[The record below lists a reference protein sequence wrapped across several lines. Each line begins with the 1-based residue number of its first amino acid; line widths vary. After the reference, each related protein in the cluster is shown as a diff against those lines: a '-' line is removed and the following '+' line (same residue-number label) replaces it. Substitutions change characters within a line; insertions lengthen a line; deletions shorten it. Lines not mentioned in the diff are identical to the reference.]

1 MKSLL
6 DHKQLENRFNDICLG
21 VDFSS
26 LRLVREKTENISVR
40 QDIVQPLDNA
50 TDCGVMLTVLHQGGI
65 GYASTSDLSSQ
76 GLKSAFEKAKG
87 WAQLSAG
94 KSVTNFSEIAMPHPV
109 SEYKTKTQTPW
120 ASTTLTDKLDLLRE
134 TSHDLKVSDSIV
146 DWSATLM
153 HVETESL
160 YLTSGGGRVH
170 QHLHHLMPGL
180 TVVANRGTDTQR
192 RTFVDHCQQGGLE
205 LLTTIGFKER
215 AQTLGSEALQLLD
228 APNCPNQEMSLVLEP
243 DQMLLQIHESIG
255 HPLEL
260 DRILGDE
267 RNYAGTSFVTPDMF
281 GSYQYGSELLNI
293 SFDPTHEQELATYEF
308 DDEGAKAEKVMIIEN
323 GILQRPLGGTISQAR
338 GARPGASSTRASS
351 WNRPPIDR
359 MANLNLEPGTQT
371 REDLIG
377 SVEKGILMSTN
388 LSWSIDDS
396 RNKFQF
402 SCEMGHLIENGE
414 IGAMVKNP
422 SYRGISATF
431 WRNLKGVADASSR
444 QFLGTPYCGKGEPNQ
459 VIRVGHASPLCLF
472 SNIAVFGGES

>member
-1 MKSLL
+1 MGCAYINMLWIK
-6 DHKQLENRFNDICLG
+6 
-21 VDFSS
+21 FS
-26 LRLVREKTENISVR
+26 
-40 QDIVQPLDNA
+40 
-50 TDCGVMLTVLHQGGI
+50 
-65 GYASTSDLSSQ
+65 Y
-76 GLKSAFEKAKG
+76 
-87 WAQLSAG
+87 
-94 KSVTNFSEIAMPHPV
+94 
-109 SEYKTKTQTPW
+109 
-120 ASTTLTDKLDLLRE
+120 
-134 TSHDLKVSDSIV
+134 
-146 DWSATLM
+146 
-153 HVETESL
+153 
-160 YLTSGGGRVH
+160 
-170 QHLHHLMPGL
+170 
-180 TVVANRGTDTQR
+180 
-192 RTFVDHCQQGGLE
+192 
-205 LLTTIGFKER
+205 
-215 AQTLGSEALQLLD
+215 QLLD
-228 APNCPNQEMSLVLEP
+228 QLN
-243 DQMLLQIHESIG
+243 QMLLQIHESIG

-281 GSYQYGSELLNI
+281 GNYQYGSELLNI

-323 GILQRPLGGTISQAR
+323 GVLQRPLGGTISQTR
-338 GARPGASSTRASS
+338 GSRPGASSTRASS

-377 SVEKGILMSTN
+377 SVENGILMSTN

-402 SCEMGHLIENGE
+402 SCEMGHLIKNGE
-414 IGAMVKNP
+414 VGAMVKNP

-431 WRNLKGVADASSR
+431 WRNLQGVADASSR